1 MLCYYINNSH
11 WLTANIIKEKI
22 MKKAFTLAETLITIG
37 IIGVIAAITIPL
49 LIQKYQEKVTVVML
63 KKHYSMMQQ
72 AYQTAINEKGSP
84 GDWGLKSSDNIEENI
99 LYHLKPYIKIIKDC
113 ENKKGCWGIKYSLNG
128 NRYEDIDKYSN
139 YYKAILADG
148 SIIAVRVND
157 SEFSDDVHRWAEYM
171 IDLNGDKGPNVLGKD
186 VFNFMFTKTKVKPYG
201 QDSYGFD
208 DGWCSS
214 ISPNKPSVG
223 CAAWVLQNENMD
235 YLHCNDLS
243 LNSKTSCK

>member
-1 MLCYYINNSH
+1 
-11 WLTANIIKEKI
+11 
-22 MKKAFTLAETLITIG
+22 
-37 IIGVIAAITIPL
+37 
-49 LIQKYQEKVTVVML
+49 
-63 KKHYSMMQQ
+63 MMQQ

-84 GDWGLKSSDNIEENI
+84 GDWVLKSSDNIEENI

-148 SIIAVRVND
+148 SIIAVKVND
-157 SEFSDDVHRWAEYM
+157 SEFSNDVNRWAEYM

-186 VFNFMFTKTKVKPYG
+186 VFNFMFTKTKVKPFG

-208 DGWCSS
+208 NGWCSS